1 MGFIDERK
9 EYVIENMFPKRPW
22 MNYLWNEEYI
32 VIMNQFGMGKG
43 RISAEHN
50 YQRDIVRDCDSR
62 LVYIKTE
69 DEIYAVNRNYNQLVF
84 EEFKTVVGMGYST
97 IISEYKKLRSELTI
111 FVPHKGKREC
121 WQLKLMNCSD
131 ERKTFDL
138 YAMAD
143 LDSQLTEH
151 LSVNV
156 GDFDKTLVTI
166 QDTP

>member
-1 MGFIDERK
+1 
-9 EYVIENMFPKRPW
+9 
-22 MNYLWNEEYI
+22 
-32 VIMNQFGMGKG
+32 
-43 RISAEHN
+43 
-50 YQRDIVRDCDSR
+50 
-62 LVYIKTE
+62 
-69 DEIYAVNRNYNQLVF
+69 
-84 EEFKTVVGMGYST
+84 
-97 IISEYKKLRSELTI
+97 
-111 FVPHKGKREC
+111 
-121 WQLKLMNCSD
+121 MNCSD